1 MKKTFFYSI
10 ILLLT
15 VFNAV
20 AGTLRGAWE
29 MQPESSISN
38 ERVVMI
44 ATENYLTVAVFEAN
58 TYIRT
63 YGGVYEINDKG
74 LSLKIE
80 FNDKHPETVGTSIN
94 YKFERKEN
102 SFTIE
107 NQLKTTW
114 KRIDSAPETAPLSG
128 QWRITGREKS
138 DGTMGEMQMGPRK
151 TLKIC
156 SGGRFQWMAINPET
170 KEFFGT
176 GGGTYTLKD
185 GKYTETLEF
194 FSRDNSR
201 VGASLGFDAKVEG
214 NKWQHTGKS
223 SKGDRV
229 NEVWTKQ

>member
-1 MKKTFFYSI
+1 MKTMIFAFFFVLAMTIQS
-10 ILLLT
+10 
-15 VFNAV
+15 F

-38 ERVVMI
+38 ERAVMI
-44 ATENYLTVAVFEAN
+44 ATENYLSIAVFEKN

-63 YGGVYEINDKG
+63 YGGTYIIDDNG
-74 LSLKIE
+74 LALSIE
-80 FNDKHPETVGTSIN
+80 FNDKHPETVGTKIT
-94 YKFERKEN
+94 YKYARNDN

-107 NQLKTTW
+107 NQAKTTW
-114 KRIDSAPETAPLSG
+114 KRIDTGKEGLSG
-128 QWRITGREKS
+128 NWRISARAGQ
-138 DGTMGEMQMGPRK
+138 DGQMTEMKRTARK

-156 SGGRFQWMAINPET
+156 SATRFQWFAINPET

-201 VGASLGFDAKVEG
+201 VGASLSFDAKVEG
-214 NKWQHTGKS
+214 DKWQHSGKS
-223 SKGDRV
+223 SKGDPV
-229 NEVWTKQ
+229 NEIWGKEK

>member
-1 MKKTFFYSI
+1 
-10 ILLLT
+10 
-15 VFNAV
+15 
-20 AGTLRGAWE
+20 
-29 MQPESSISN
+29 
-38 ERVVMI
+38 
-44 ATENYLTVAVFEAN
+44 
-58 TYIRT
+58 
-63 YGGVYEINDKG
+63 
-74 LSLKIE
+74 
-80 FNDKHPETVGTSIN
+80 
-94 YKFERKEN
+94 
-102 SFTIE
+102 
-107 NQLKTTW
+107 
-114 KRIDSAPETAPLSG
+114 
-128 QWRITGREKS
+128 
-138 DGTMGEMQMGPRK
+138 MGEMQMGPRK

>member
-1 MKKTFFYSI
+1 MKKTIFYL
-10 ILLLT
+10 ILLLF
-15 VFNAV
+15 VALNAS
-20 AGTLRGAWE
+20 AGTLKGAWE
-29 MQPESSISN
+29 MQPESSVST

-44 ATENYLTVAVFEAN
+44 ATENYLTVAVFEKN
-58 TYIRT
+58 LYIRT

-74 LSLKIE
+74 LTLKLE
-80 FNDKHPETVGTSIN
+80 FNDKHPETVGTSIT
-94 YKFERKEN
+94 YKFSRSEN

-107 NQLKTTW
+107 NQAKTTW
-114 KRIDSAPETAPLSG
+114 KRIDSSPETAKLAG
-128 QWRITGREKS
+128 QWRITGRERA

-156 SGGRFQWMAINPET
+156 SGGRFQWMAINTET

-176 GGGTYTLKD
+176 GGGTYTLID

-201 VGASLGFDAKVEG
+201 VGASLVFDAKIEDG
-214 NKWQHTGKS
+214 KWQHTGKS

-229 NEVWTKQ
+229 NEIWTKQ